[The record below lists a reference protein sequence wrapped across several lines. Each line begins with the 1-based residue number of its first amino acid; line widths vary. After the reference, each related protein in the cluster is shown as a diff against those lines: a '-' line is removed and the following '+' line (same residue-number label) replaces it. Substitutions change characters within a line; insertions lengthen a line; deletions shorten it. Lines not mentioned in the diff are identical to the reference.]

1 MSKGC
6 LGITYYIAN
15 TKIVATGGEKPVA
28 VDGPLEFITGD
39 KDNFSQ
45 IR

>member
-28 VDGPLEFITGD
+28 VDGPLKCLQKNAPNKVF
-39 KDNFSQ
+39 
-45 IR
+45 